1 MALRRP
7 RGRSVLE
14 LRLVA
19 LMRHAGIAGPVEEY
33 PFARHLGRRW
43 RFDFAWPDR
52 MVAVEV
58 DGGIWMRGGGRHSRG
73 AGYEADARKLNTAA
87 LLGWCVLRF
96 TRRNLQDGSA
106 ILAIRAALATA
117 GQGPGG
123 AGPPVMS
130 VTVTKVQANRG
141 TPRPNQPVAPST
153 TAPIRW
159 KRPEPVT
166 GAVTGAEGM
175 TAGAFPLHG
184 FVWEPV
190 ARTRGRTH

>member
-1 MALRRP
+1 MVLRRP
-7 RGRSVLE
+7 RGRSLLE

-19 LMRHAGIAGPVEEY
+19 LIRHAGIADPVEEH
-33 PFARHLGRRW
+33 PFAKHLGRRW

-73 AGYEADARKLNTAA
+73 AGYEADAEKLNTAA

-96 TRRNLQDGSA
+96 TRRNLHDGSA

-117 GQGPGG
+117 GSG
-123 AGPPVMS
+123 AQQTGPVMMI
-130 VTVTKVQANRG
+130 VTGSSSEPPRG
-141 TPRPNQPVAPST
+141 VPRPRRPSGPST

-159 KRPEPVT
+159 KRPRPVS
-166 GAVTGAEGM
+166 GAEGM
-175 TAGAFPLHG
+175 TTEAFPLDE
-184 FVWEPV
+184 FVRESV
-190 ARTRGRTH
+190 ARIGGRIH